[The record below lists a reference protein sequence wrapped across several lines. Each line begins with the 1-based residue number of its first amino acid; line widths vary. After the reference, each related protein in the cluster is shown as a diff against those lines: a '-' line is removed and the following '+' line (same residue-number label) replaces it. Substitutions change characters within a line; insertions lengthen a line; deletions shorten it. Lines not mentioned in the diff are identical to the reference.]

1 MKLRPAK
8 VVSKGKTSKWPFDP
22 PRTHPIMSR
31 GTLAAAH
38 LEDVAAKAKLAAK
51 EKEKE
56 AVAFVTSEA
65 DAKRIAQE
73 QLNNSKHRGW
83 KDKFKKKGGA

>member
-38 LEDVAAKAKLAAK
+38 LEDVAAKAKQAAN
-51 EKEKE
+51 EKEE
-56 AVAFVTSEA
+56 AAAPTP
-65 DAKRIAQE
+65 
-73 QLNNSKHRGW
+73 LNNSKHRGW